1 MEHGRGTNSERC
13 SEHPG
18 ESCVE
23 HADAGRQSF
32 GQSGTGSKQVRCQG
46 HQVHRRCQTQEAL
59 LFSCYGTATRNRR
72 DSAGRCDTDAIA
84 DRELSRVC
92 SCVKAF
98 ATSQG
103 GVGLVGMGC
112 RAARGTESDTVHTGV
127 QNAGRL
133 EAQRMLGQIDSRQEA
148 KFFTQRHGVF
158 G

>member
-72 DSAGRCDTDAIA
+72 DSAGRCDTDAIG

-103 GVGLVGMGC
+103 GVGLVGSGC
-112 RAARGTESDTVHTGV
+112 RAASPTLFTRECRTQGVWRHSGCWGRSTV
-127 QNAGRL
+127 
-133 EAQRMLGQIDSRQEA
+133 DKKPS
-148 KFFTQRHGVF
+148 FFTHRHGVF